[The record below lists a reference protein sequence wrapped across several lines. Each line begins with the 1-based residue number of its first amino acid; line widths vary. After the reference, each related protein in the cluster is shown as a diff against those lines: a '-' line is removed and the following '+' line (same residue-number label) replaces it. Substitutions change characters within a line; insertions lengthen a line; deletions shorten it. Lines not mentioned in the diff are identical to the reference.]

1 MIGNAEERA
10 AKRRNYGGY
19 IIGTGKWT
27 NERRNFEKTRDF
39 EISFIS
45 FLAQNGNPLRIGISR
60 G

>member
-27 NERRNFEKTRDF
+27 NERRNFEKRGILKF
-39 EISFIS
+39 LLFLFWHRMEI
-45 FLAQNGNPLRIGISR
+45 L
-60 G
+60 